1 MAKLS
6 CNSILLTYSSVF
18 INTSNTL
25 LKKTNVPKDG
35 GKDGVKEMPERQR
48 II

>member
-1 MAKLS
+1 M
-6 CNSILLTYSSVF
+6 
-18 INTSNTL
+18 SNTF

-35 GKDGVKEMPERQR
+35 GKNGVKEMPERQR